1 MTSRLLKI
9 IGLFCKW
16 ALWKRPYSAKE
27 TCNLKEPTNGSHPI
41 FKELVCRQMWR
52 NVSWD
57 SHGTT
62 YNSHE
67 MTYNDSHETRISR
80 KWGSFHL
87 PWHSLGARFI
97 CHYIL
102 LGSFRGS
109 FHEILVSIGAHFM
122 RCSFHENR
130 CMSFHESVVANET
143 SPICCMSWQM
153 KRAPLAMTY
162 NNVATVAY
170 NITLTRFSWNEPHL
184 SAHCCLSAIVI
195 SHVQILKS
203 QLYGHFT
210 YSTFRSELTLEHFQ
224 KMHCRHH
231 PVSSILCRSS
241 KFSARVVF
249 KQFFL
254 FLRKFSSELIFEH
267 FDKMLACRW
276 RGKWRLS
283 QFESPKSARYSIC
296 YVKWL

>member
-153 KRAPLAMTY
+153 KRALF
-162 NNVATVAY
+162 VVCHGK
-170 NITLTRFSWNEPHL
+170 WNEPHL
-184 SAHCCLSAIVI
+184 PWHTTMLQQSHTTLPWRDSHETSPICPHTVVSAPLSFHMFKF
-195 SHVQILKS
+195 SK
-203 QLYGHFT
+203 
-210 YSTFRSELTLEHFQ
+210 
-224 KMHCRHH
+224 
-231 PVSSILCRSS
+231 VSSMVILHIVHFVASWLSS
-241 KFSARVVF
+241 IFKRCIVDITQWAASCADPQNSALEWF
-249 KQFFL
+249 LSNFFC
-254 FLRKFSSELIFEH
+254 F
-267 FDKMLACRW
+267 
-276 RGKWRLS
+276 
-283 QFESPKSARYSIC
+283 
-296 YVKWL
+296 